1 MNRLAR
7 NGLLSALFI
16 SALNAT
22 PVHAGLILTGVYDGP
37 LAGGQPKGVALYADT
52 DIADLSAWG
61 PGKASNGDG
70 STDVEFRFPGPARQP
85 IAHHNEPGC
94 QWPIILTPFRPIKLT
109 RPGRQKI
116 SSRVC
121 ASVDSSHLPA

>member
-7 NGLLSALFI
+7 NGLLSAPFI

-52 DIADLSAWG
+52 DIRRPERLG
-61 PGKASNGDG
+61 PGAWARPATATARPTSSSG
-70 STDVEFRFPGPARQP
+70 SPR
-85 IAHHNEPGC
+85 
-94 QWPIILTPFRPIKLT
+94 
-109 RPGRQKI
+109 
-116 SSRVC
+116 
-121 ASVDSSHLPA
+121 